1 MLTPSR
7 LLQIVTSHGGDPP
20 PHLIASPEEEEAG
33 DVREAYIVW
42 YCSRCQVRFTT
53 RENLPAILAAIAAH
67 WHDGYGE
74 TSPAR

>member
-20 PHLIASPEEEEAG
+20 PHLIASPEEDDGGA
-33 DVREAYIVW
+33 RESYIVW
-42 YCSRCQVRFTT
+42 YCSRCQTRFTT

-67 WHDGYGE
+67 WHEGYGDGE
-74 TSPAR
+74 RAG